1 MKSEDMDWMERLH
14 EMRRKEEE
22 KRIRD
27 GISMA
32 EWLRRVNAEADSA
45 MARIAEIEQTPV
57 ARDKPATKPAR
68 RRSRKQ

>member
-22 KRIRD
+22 KRIRE

-32 EWLRRVNAEADSA
+32 VWLRRVNAEADAA
-45 MARIAEIEQTPV
+45 MARIAEIGQTPV
-57 ARDKPATKPAR
+57 ARDNPAAKPPR
-68 RRSRKQ
+68 RRTRRP

>member
-1 MKSEDMDWMERLH
+1 MKIEDMDWMERLH

-32 EWLRRVNAEADSA
+32 EWLRRINTEADAA
-45 MARIAEIEQTPV
+45 MARIAENGQTPV
-57 ARDKPATKPAR
+57 ARDKPAAKPR
-68 RRSRKQ
+68 RRRGR

>member
-22 KRIRD
+22 KRIRE

-32 EWLRRVNAEADSA
+32 EWLRRVNAEADA
-45 MARIAEIEQTPV
+45 IMARIAEIGQTPV
-57 ARDKPATKPAR
+57 ARDKPATKPSR
-68 RRSRKQ
+68 HRSHKP

>member
-1 MKSEDMDWMERLH
+1 MKIDGPDWMERLH

-32 EWLRRVNAEADSA
+32 EWLRRVNPEADAA

-57 ARDKPATKPAR
+57 ARDKPAMKSPR
-68 RRSRKQ
+68 RRSREQ

>member
-1 MKSEDMDWMERLH
+1 MKIEDMDWMDRLH

-32 EWLRRVNAEADSA
+32 EWLRRVNTEADTA
-45 MARIAEIEQTPV
+45 MARIAEPEQTPV
-57 ARDKPATKPAR
+57 ARDKPATKPPR
-68 RRSRKQ
+68 RRPRRP